1 MAWTCCG
8 MKVIPVSCKQPLRC
22 VDWWIFIHL
31 VNKNR
36 RQEVL
41 YTRLLLVDNARRSKC
56 FLTMVK
62 MWIKEIRFYFSVFG
76 YQVKNLKGNMNL
88 SWSKLPY
95 NKPVIVWY
103 TAPDPTPSF
112 SSLDIGVSWVEL
124 LAFFLRK
131 LIFNSSTIVAF
142 WDISCK
148 VLFQNWFVREA
159 FTFGLTF
166 ERISRIQI
174 KKGVR

>member
-8 MKVIPVSCKQPLRC
+8 MKVIPSSCKQPLKY

-31 VNKNR
+31 LNKNR
-36 RQEVL
+36 RQEAL

-76 YQVKNLKGNMNL
+76 YQVKNLKGNMDL
-88 SWSKLPY
+88 SWSKLPC

-103 TAPDPTPSF
+103 TAPDPTPRF
-112 SSLDIGVSWVEL
+112 SSLDIGVSCVEL

-142 WDISCK
+142 WDVGCK

-159 FTFGLTF
+159 FICGLTF
-166 ERISRIQI
+166 ERISRNQI
-174 KKGVR
+174 KRM